1 MAYRARIGETP
12 QSLSNSDL
20 TERIEQLRTSATD
33 AYRQGDLGAM
43 ESWLQII
50 ERYKAVATERG
61 LI

>member
-1 MAYRARIGETP
+1 M
-12 QSLSNSDL
+12 SNSDL

>member
-33 AYRQGDLGAM
+33 SYRQGDPG
-43 ESWLQII
+43 
-50 ERYKAVATERG
+50 ATEVASSEAREPSG
-61 LI
+61 YP